1 MMLKVSHKA
10 LAFAIAMALL
20 LSAIGLAFNVLN
32 VNSVS
37 AQYVPEATGP
47 SGTGGNVDA
56 NGDPE
61 VVIATKIKI
70 LVPEGGQLVVREGDA
85 FARLLPPPNVGN
97 RSVIDI
103 PYIRAA
109 DVFVFYR
116 GASFKGDFAEGLSLC
131 LRGSGSILF
140 ASVKGA
146 PRQFFPNVTLS
157 NARPRFTCTT
167 IFNPGTVAL
176 VAR

>member
-1 MMLKVSHKA
+1 MLKFSYKTLALAIVITLVFAAAA
-10 LAFAIAMALL
+10 LAFNMLDINPA
-20 LSAIGLAFNVLN
+20 
-32 VNSVS
+32 S

-61 VVIATKIKI
+61 VVVATKIKI

-131 LRGSGSILF
+131 LRGSGNILF